1 MKKKKG
7 VKIAKQNFRQKLK
20 KSTHYILGAPGQKR
34 ETGKTIFLFLFVFIL
49 YLLSIFFAY
58 IL

>member
-7 VKIAKQNFRQKLK
+7 IETVKQNFRQKLK
-20 KSTHYILGAPGQKR
+20 KSSHFILGAPGQKK

-49 YLLSIFFAY
+49 YLLSVFFAY

>member
-7 VKIAKQNFRQKLK
+7 IKKDKQSFRQELK
-20 KSTHYILGAPGQKR
+20 KSTHFILGAPGQKR

-49 YLLSIFFAY
+49 YLLSIFFTY